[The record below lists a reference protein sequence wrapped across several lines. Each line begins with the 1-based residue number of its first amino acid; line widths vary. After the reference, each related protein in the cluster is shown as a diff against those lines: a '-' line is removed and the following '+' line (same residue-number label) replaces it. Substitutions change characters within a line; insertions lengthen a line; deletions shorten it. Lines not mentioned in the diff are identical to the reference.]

1 VIQEIQIRPMK
12 QADLQSVYVLI
23 QNTIQLS
30 YHKVYPVE
38 AIEFF
43 KNYHTKESI
52 WNDAIEGY
60 TAIAESN
67 SKILGMGTLLSTSIR
82 RVFVDPL
89 HQHKGIG
96 KFIVQELERKAV
108 SEKLPALDL
117 DSSLISR
124 QFWESLGFILQK
136 EDFIPVRN
144 GKKLIFYRMA
154 KTLGVASLS
163 SA

>member
-1 VIQEIQIRPMK
+1 MK
-12 QADLQSVYVLI
+12 QAELQSVYVLI
-23 QNTIQLS
+23 QNTIQIS
-30 YHKVYPVE
+30 YHKVYPAE

-43 KNYHTKESI
+43 KNYHPKESI
-52 WNDAIEGY
+52 WSDAIEGY
-60 TAIAESN
+60 TVIAESN
-67 SKILGMGTLLSTSIR
+67 SKIVGTGTLLSTSIR
-82 RVFVDPL
+82 RVFVDPV
-89 HQHKGIG
+89 HHHKGIG
-96 KFIVQELERKAV
+96 KLIVQELERKAV

-117 DSSLISR
+117 ESSLVSR

>member
-1 VIQEIQIRPMK
+1 MIQEVQIRPMI
-12 QADLQSVYVLI
+12 QADMQSVYVLI
-23 QNTIQLS
+23 QNTIQIS
-30 YHKVYPVE
+30 YHKFYPIE

-43 KNYHTKESI
+43 KNYHLKESI

-60 TAIAESN
+60 TTIAESN
-67 SKILGMGTLLSTSIR
+67 SKIVGTGTLLSTSIR

-96 KFIVQELERKAV
+96 KLIVQELERKAV
-108 SEKLPALDL
+108 FEKLPALDL
-117 DSSLISR
+117 ESSLVSR

-144 GKKLIFYRMA
+144 GKKLIFYRMT
-154 KTLGVASLS
+154 KKVGVTNLS
-163 SA
+163 ST